1 MAPVVPD
8 RLPAMLFLAALVHGI
23 LIIGVTFNAAIT
35 DQFADAISLEV
46 TIVADPD
53 QQIDRPD
60 EAAYL
65 AQASQEGGG
74 NITDQIRPSAPLQSA
89 MPVDNQGSEDGT
101 ALSDAQAHQR
111 SADEVLATDNP
122 SDRQV
127 AIDPRTEPQPEDSI
141 AVAMEAGSEITLPLP
156 QEDKASFLLTDDDPQ
171 QLIISADTRESVAA
185 AYLDSWKR
193 RIEAVGA
200 AYLPELGDNRRPDRQ
215 PHAARANRRI
225 RRASRSCRQQMQ
237 AAPRCSISHRS
248 TSSSVH
254 RPSMSFPS
262 QWRTNTT
269 LSPSN
274 TSSCSRSNLYAATD
288 GPILSICKRHD
299 SLTNQLLI
307 AMPGMLDP
315 NFSTTVTLICEHNDE
330 GALGIVINRPT
341 TLKLGGLFEQ
351 LCR

>member
-65 AQASQEGGG
+65 AQASQQGGG
-74 NITDQIRPSAPLQSA
+74 NITDQIRPSAPLRSA
-89 MPVDNQGSEDGT
+89 IPVDNQGSEEGT
-101 ALSDAQAHQR
+101 ALSDAQAHER
-111 SADEVLATDNP
+111 SADEVLAAENS

-127 AIDPRTEPQPEDSI
+127 AIDPRTDPQTEDSI
-141 AVAMEAGSEITLPLP
+141 AVAMEAGSDITLPLP

-193 RIEAVGA
+193 RVEAVGA
-200 AYLPELGDNRRPDRQ
+200 AYLPELG
-215 PHAARANRRI
+215 RI
-225 RRASRSCRQQMQ
+225 EDMIGSPTLLVRIDESGELIDASVSRSSGSALLDLASVDIIQRAS
-237 AAPRCSISHRS
+237 PFDE
-248 TSSSVH
+248 
-254 RPSMSFPS
+254 FPE
-262 QWRTNTT
+262 
-269 LSPSN
+269 
-274 TSSCSRSNLYAATD
+274 
-288 GPILSICKRHD
+288 
-299 SLTNQLLI
+299 
-307 AMPGMLDP
+307 AMADEYD
-315 NFSTTVTLICEHNDE
+315 TVAFEY
-330 GALGIVINRPT
+330 
-341 TLKLGGLFEQ
+341 KFLFTEQ
-351 LCR
+351 LVRSD